1 MNYFLYS
8 PPIPCEYVPVM
19 KKTTTT
25 KKTSAKAAVKPAK
38 KISIAQA
45 PAQVDG
51 LGDSL
56 TIRITADMKASLRLQ
71 ALSEG
76 HGKMSRVA
84 QRLLAEALA

>member
-1 MNYFLYS
+1 M
-8 PPIPCEYVPVM
+8 IVM

-38 KISIAQA
+38 KITIAQVA
-45 PAQVDG
+45 PAQADG

-56 TIRITADMKASLRLQ
+56 TIRLTAEVKAELRLR
-71 ALSEG
+71 AMAEG

-84 QRLLAEALA
+84 QAILAQALGL

>member
-1 MNYFLYS
+1 
-8 PPIPCEYVPVM
+8 M

-25 KKTSAKAAVKPAK
+25 KKTTAKAAVKPAK

-45 PAQVDG
+45 PAPSVAL

-56 TIRITADMKASLRLQ
+56 TIRISAEVKAELRLR
-71 ALSEG
+71 ALTEG

-84 QRLLAEALA
+84 QALLAQALGL